1 MESEV
6 LAQKSS
12 FPSGAAEAKQSIE
25 NESEDGNENENANT
39 NHMQVSPQREQEPVP
54 EKDQS
59 PVDSPVAAA
68 PSPPEHV
75 DATVEDPMEEEVE
88 EEDQAIAED
97 KLDDAALVD
106 LTEDLSVHDVSVDA
120 VAPSCEESDVSMVDV
135 PPQQQEQPTLVQD
148 VQVPTTEPV
157 VKAAKTSRSP
167 LRLVQSAIKIF
178 SKSPAKVTWSASKK
192 KSPEYL
198 SENEPAVEAAKHEG
212 GNECESAEEGPMSTE
227 CQDLDKES
235 DSEPEEAPQAN
246 EVGKA
251 GVRLLNTPAFGGSL
265 SSGASGMKASSS
277 TLSSIVKAKN
287 EARKAKLAEIRG
299 KVSLFCE
306 NVLLG
311 FQHCRRSHTIL
322 LLSFRANQLCRP
334 SL

>member
-1 MESEV
+1 MESEI

-12 FPSGAAEAKQSIE
+12 FTSAVKAKESI
-25 NESEDGNENENANT
+25 DNENENENT
-39 NHMQVSPQREQEPVP
+39 NHMQMSPQKEQEPVP
-54 EKDQS
+54 EKDQF
-59 PVDSPVAAA
+59 PADSPLAAA
-68 PSPPEHV
+68 PSPPEQV
-75 DATVEDPMEEEVE
+75 DATVEDPMEEE

-106 LTEDLSVHDVSVDA
+106 LTEDLAVDDDSVDA
-120 VAPSCEESDVSMVDV
+120 VAPLCEESDVSMVDV
-135 PPQQQEQPTLVQD
+135 PPQQPKFVQD
-148 VQVPTTEPV
+148 AKVPTTEPV
-157 VKAAKTSRSP
+157 VKAARTSRSP
-167 LRLVQSAIKIF
+167 LRLVQSGVQSAIKIF

-198 SENEPAVEAAKHEG
+198 LENKPVGNMAKHEG
-212 GNECESAEEGPMSTE
+212 GDEYGPMSTE
-227 CQDLDKES
+227 NQDLDKDS

-265 SSGASGMKASSS
+265 SSGASGMKASTS

-299 KVSLFCE
+299 KVSLFW
-306 NVLLG
+306 
-311 FQHCRRSHTIL
+311 
-322 LLSFRANQLCRP
+322 
-334 SL
+334 